1 MCVFKTIQQQ
11 LHSLFYSPR
20 APLRKYHLMHGASFN
35 SPDSLVAVG
44 SPHFLPAG
52 ALAQRC
58 DDKCAAEGAATL
70 SVSHRP
76 PRAAVTTTHADGIGG
91 GDALMGSEGRE
102 ARNEEA
108 KKLSQ
113 QQVAEGRG
121 RGAEGEGTG
130 EGIPLSL
137 SLFSLLSCAF
147 FAVTQSLSASHQRK
161 STALGLRSARTALLL
176 QRMRVKADKLKN
188 DATWIAF
195 QRRLACRYF

>member
-1 MCVFKTIQQQ
+1 MQ
-11 LHSLFYSPR
+11 
-20 APLRKYHLMHGASFN
+20 M
-35 SPDSLVAVG
+35 
-44 SPHFLPAG
+44 
-52 ALAQRC
+52 ALAV
-58 DDKCAAEGAATL
+58 AT
-70 SVSHRP
+70 
-76 PRAAVTTTHADGIGG
+76 
-91 GDALMGSEGRE
+91 LMGSEGRE

-113 QQVAEGRG
+113 QQVAEGWG

-130 EGIPLSL
+130 EGIP
-137 SLFSLLSCAF
+137 
-147 FAVTQSLSASHQRK
+147 QSLSASHQRK

>member
-1 MCVFKTIQQQ
+1 
-11 LHSLFYSPR
+11 
-20 APLRKYHLMHGASFN
+20 MHGASFN

-113 QQVAEGRG
+113 QQVAEGWG

-130 EGIPLSL
+130 EGIP
-137 SLFSLLSCAF
+137 
-147 FAVTQSLSASHQRK
+147 QSLSASHQRK

-188 DATWIAF
+188 DETWIAF